1 MIQINLLPDELRRG
15 GRSSPRALAL
25 LFVASLLCFGA
36 LGTTGFLWFNV
47 RADRQA
53 RVDIAKDQLD
63 HLSPQAKYADSLAQE
78 KAEFEKRN
86 KTISEIASSRIVWT
100 RKFDRLGEI
109 IAHDST
115 QRGHRIWLSSLD
127 VDARTDSNRA
137 GVEIKGHSS
146 GSDLD
151 GVSNFHEDLKT
162 DPVFKEGF
170 VAFTT
175 PESKLGDEDDLL
187 EPPTKRE
194 FSFAIRLPEKEKKAP
209 VRKPSPAKKPAATG
223 S

>member
-1 MIQINLLPDELRRG
+1 MIQINLLPEELRRG
-15 GRSSPRALAL
+15 SRSSPRALGL
-25 LFVASLLCFGA
+25 LFVTSILCFGA
-36 LGTTGFLWFNV
+36 LGTAGFLWFNV

-53 RVDIAKDQLD
+53 HVDIAKDQFD
-63 HLSPQAKYADSLAQE
+63 NLSPRAKYADALAQE
-78 KAEFEKRN
+78 KSEFEKRN
-86 KTISEIASSRIVWT
+86 KTIGEIAASRIVWT

-115 QRGHRIWLSSLD
+115 QRGHRIWLSSFD

-137 GVEIKGHSS
+137 GVEIKGFSS

-151 GVSNFHEDLKT
+151 GVANFHEDLKT
-162 DPVFKEGF
+162 DPVFNQGF

-175 PESKLGDEDDLL
+175 PESKLGDADEEL
-187 EPPTKRE
+187 EPPVKRE
-194 FSFAIRLPEKEKKAP
+194 FGFAIRLPEKEKKAP
-209 VRKPSPAKKPAATG
+209 ARKPAAPKQAAATG

>member
-15 GRSSPRALAL
+15 GRSSPHALGL

-36 LGTTGFLWFNV
+36 LGTAGFLWFNV
-47 RADRQA
+47 RADRQG
-53 RVDIAKDQLD
+53 RVDIAKEQLD
-63 HLSPQAKYADSLAQE
+63 NLAPRAKYADSLAQE

-86 KTISEIASSRIVWT
+86 KTIGEIAASRIVWT
-100 RKFDRLGEI
+100 RKLDRLGEI

-115 QRGHRIWLSSLD
+115 QRGHRIWLSSVD
-127 VDARTDSNRA
+127 VDARTDSSRA
-137 GVEIKGHSS
+137 GVEIKGFSS
-146 GSDLD
+146 GRDLD

-175 PESKLGDEDDLL
+175 PESKLGDAEEELD
-187 EPPTKRE
+187 PPVKRE
-194 FSFAIRLPEKEKKAP
+194 FNFEIRLPEKEKKAP
-209 VRKPSPAKKPAATG
+209 VRKTAPPKKPAATG